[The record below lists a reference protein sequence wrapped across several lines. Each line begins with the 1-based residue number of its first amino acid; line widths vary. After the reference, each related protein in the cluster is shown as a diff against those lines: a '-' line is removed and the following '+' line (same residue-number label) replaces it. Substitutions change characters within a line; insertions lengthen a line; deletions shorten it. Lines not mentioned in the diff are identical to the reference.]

1 MRNIIISRSLTLIF
15 FSVLT
20 LSSTLVQAQTQQK
33 AVFRFLNL
41 PVSAR
46 AAALGGNNP
55 ALFNADPIY
64 FQLNP
69 AYLGSD
75 IERSAALNYIN
86 QFGDVNS
93 SFINTAF
100 ELGDIGNLGVGL
112 RYTGYG
118 EFDRLDETGTEDGNF
133 RAYDMALSL
142 GLGRKVGS
150 SFSYG
155 VGLDLIQSSYDVYQA
170 SGLGLSGGFR
180 YEEENG
186 NLVVAGAF
194 SNVGLQLGTYNGTK
208 EPFPTDVRVG
218 VSIKPEY
225 VPARLSFMLLG
236 LNEWDQSLPSDE
248 DPPSLMSNLA
258 RHLAVGTE
266 LVFSENINLRLGYN
280 HYRNQAYKSDDGFD
294 FAGLSLGFGIHV
306 KRFTFD
312 FSRNGYSDLGGTY
325 QLGIRTKI

>member
-1 MRNIIISRSLTLIF
+1 MRNIIVSKAIRLLF
-15 FSVLT
+15 FSIIIIP
-20 LSSTLVQAQTQQK
+20 SGFIQAQSQQK

-55 ALFNADPIY
+55 ALFKADPIY

-93 SFINTAF
+93 SFVNTAF
-100 ELGDIGNLGVGL
+100 EMGGIGNLGLGI

-118 EFDRLDETGTEDGNF
+118 EFDRIDETGTEDGNF
-133 RAYDMALSL
+133 RAYDMALSV

-155 VGLDLIQSSYDVYQA
+155 VALDLIQSSYDVYQA
-170 SGLGLSGGFR
+170 SGIGLSGGFR
-180 YEEENG
+180 YEEEDG
-186 NLVVAGAF
+186 NLVLAAAF
-194 SNVGLQLGTYNGTK
+194 SNLGVQMGSYNGTK
-208 EPFPTDVRVG
+208 EPFPTDVRIG
-218 VSIKPEY
+218 LSLKPEY

-236 LNEWDQSLPSDE
+236 LNEWDQSVPSDVK
-248 DPPSLMSNLA
+248 PPSLLSNLA
-258 RHLAVGTE
+258 RHLALGTE
-266 LVFSENINLRLGYN
+266 LVFSENVNVRLGYN

-294 FAGLSLGFGIHV
+294 FAGLSLGLGIQV

>member
-266 LVFSENINLRLGYN
+266 LVFSENVNLRLGYN